1 MDAGVVWR
9 EDGASRLQ
17 PGMTVKNCGAEA
29 KNPTQL
35 WIT

>member
-1 MDAGVVWR
+1 MPGWY
-9 EDGASRLQ
+9 GAKTALRAFS